1 MLKNYTMR
9 RITCL
14 LMGVVALSMTAT
26 DYLFVR
32 QKSGDTKIALSGISH
47 ITFPE
52 TGGVVINNTDGTTET
67 YANENL
73 YSLRFNNNISSTS
86 EILENKNV
94 EITHDG
100 TTVTVNVEGLG
111 ISVYALDG
119 SLVAQGLNS
128 SADIS
133 YLQPGLYI
141 IKAGSVTAKI
151 VKK

>member
-1 MLKNYTMR
+1 
-9 RITCL
+9 
-14 LMGVVALSMTAT
+14 MGVVALSMTAT

-52 TGGVVINNTDGTTET
+52 TGGVVINNTDGTTAT

-73 YSLRFNNNISSTS
+73 YSLRFNNQNISDVE

-141 IKAGSVTAKI
+141 IKAGCVTAKI